1 MIQALIGCLSAAGV
15 YTFYWLM
22 TFEDRWT
29 ARGIAWSAREPVD
42 LSELP
47 IIPNHDYRGL
57 V

>member
-1 MIQALIGCLSAAGV
+1 
-15 YTFYWLM
+15 M